1 MSDNWDDIA
10 HWWNEEAGND
20 PAYTHDVNPLLLS
33 LLPDDRELTIDL
45 GCGEGQGMRLVG
57 GHTVGVDLSHQLA
70 RTARKVGPVI
80 VADLPDL
87 AYLKS
92 EVVDV
97 FYSVYLLDLIEDHRA
112 FFRNTARVVANGGTL
127 VVIINHPVY
136 TAPGSGPLMDP
147 DGEILWRWGSY
158 FTHGS
163 SSEPAG
169 GREIR
174 YFHRPLG
181 DLVTAAA
188 EEGWTLRRMVE
199 RGLSEATVG
208 ELPGYVGQETVPR
221 LLGIVWSRD
230 RVR

>member
-10 HWWNEEAGND
+10 RWWNEEAGND
-20 PAYTHDVNPLLLS
+20 PAYKHDVNPLLLS
-33 LLPDDRELTIDL
+33 LMPEDHGLTIDL

-57 GHTVGVDLSHQLA
+57 RATIGVDLSHELA
-70 RTARKVGPVI
+70 RTARKVGPVV

-87 AYLKS
+87 SYLKS
-92 EVVDV
+92 GVVDAV
-97 FYSVYLLDLIEDHRA
+97 YSVYLVDLIEDHQA
-112 FFRNTARVVANGGTL
+112 FFRNTARVVGDGGAL

-136 TAPGSGPLMDP
+136 TAPGAGPLMDP
-147 DGEILWRWGSY
+147 DGEILWRWGTY
-158 FTHGS
+158 FSHGS
-163 SSEPAG
+163 SQEPAG

-188 EEGWTLRRMVE
+188 DEGWALCRMVE
-199 RGLSEATVG
+199 RGLSEATVA

-221 LLGIVWSRD
+221 LLGIVWRRD
-230 RVR
+230 RDQ